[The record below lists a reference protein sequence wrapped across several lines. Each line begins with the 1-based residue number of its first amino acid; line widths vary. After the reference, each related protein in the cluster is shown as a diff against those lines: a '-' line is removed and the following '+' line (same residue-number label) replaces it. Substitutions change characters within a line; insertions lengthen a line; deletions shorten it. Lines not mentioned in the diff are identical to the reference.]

1 MFPLP
6 VSSEANA
13 ESKKKGGEKRER
25 ETENPSSH
33 FPLDRAKH
41 GNEGRWRPPSSPSPV
56 GSYIS
61 SSSWLL
67 KFMSTVVTRFI
78 RDEKN
83 RTDILYAFCED
94 ACTPGLAS
102 LTHRGVSCSR
112 TRGVNKIALIFFFFF
127 FFLFFKWNR
136 RRGCAF
142 AMRWWWFVTEIDWI
156 LSSSRGIFIRA
167 EIREIWG

>member
-1 MFPLP
+1 MLSRKKRGRKKGERNGKPLLPLP
-6 VSSEANA
+6 SRQSETR
-13 ESKKKGGEKRER
+13 KRR
-25 ETENPSSH
+25 KMATPI
-33 FPLDRAKH
+33 
-41 GNEGRWRPPSSPSPV
+41 SPFSPV

-112 TRGVNKIALIFFFFF
+112 TRGVNKIALLFFFFF
-127 FFLFFKWNR
+127 SFLFFKWNR

-142 AMRWWWFVTEIDWI
+142 AMR
-156 LSSSRGIFIRA
+156 
-167 EIREIWG
+167 

>member
-1 MFPLP
+1 MLSRKKRGRKKGERNGKPLLPLP
-6 VSSEANA
+6 SRQSETR
-13 ESKKKGGEKRER
+13 KRR
-25 ETENPSSH
+25 KMATPI
-33 FPLDRAKH
+33 
-41 GNEGRWRPPSSPSPV
+41 SPFSPV

-102 LTHRGVSCSR
+102 LTHRDVSCSR

-142 AMRWWWFVTEIDWI
+142 AMR
-156 LSSSRGIFIRA
+156 
-167 EIREIWG
+167 

>member
-1 MFPLP
+1 ML
-6 VSSEANA
+6 SR
-13 ESKKKGGEKRER
+13 KKRGRKKGER
-25 ETENPSSH
+25 NGKGNPSSH

-112 TRGVNKIALIFFFFF
+112 TRGVNKIALLFSFSSSF
-127 FFLFFKWNR
+127 FFLN
-136 RRGCAF
+136 GIVAGD
-142 AMRWWWFVTEIDWI
+142 V
-156 LSSSRGIFIRA
+156 LSRCDDDGSLRKLIEFYRVHV
-167 EIREIWG
+167 EFLLERK

>member
-1 MFPLP
+1 MLSRKKRGRKKGERNGKPLLPLP
-6 VSSEANA
+6 SRQSETR
-13 ESKKKGGEKRER
+13 KRR
-25 ETENPSSH
+25 KMATPI
-33 FPLDRAKH
+33 
-41 GNEGRWRPPSSPSPV
+41 SPFSPV

-112 TRGVNKIALIFFFFF
+112 TRGVNKIALLFSFSSSF
-127 FFLFFKWNR
+127 FFLN
-136 RRGCAF
+136 GIVAGD
-142 AMRWWWFVTEIDWI
+142 V
-156 LSSSRGIFIRA
+156 LSRCDDDGSLRKLIEFYRVRGIFIRA

>member
-1 MFPLP
+1 MLSRKKRRRKKGERNGKPLLPLP
-6 VSSEANA
+6 SRQSETR
-13 ESKKKGGEKRER
+13 KRR
-25 ETENPSSH
+25 KMATPI
-33 FPLDRAKH
+33 
-41 GNEGRWRPPSSPSPV
+41 SPFSPV

-112 TRGVNKIALIFFFFF
+112 TRGVNKIALIFFSSSF
-127 FFLFFKWNR
+127 FFLNR
-136 RRGCAF
+136 IVAGD
-142 AMRWWWFVTEIDWI
+142 V
-156 LSSSRGIFIRA
+156 LSRCDDDGSLRKLIEFYRVHV
-167 EIREIWG
+167 EFLLERK

>member
-1 MFPLP
+1 ML
-6 VSSEANA
+6 SR
-13 ESKKKGGEKRER
+13 KKRGRKKGER
-25 ETENPSSH
+25 NGKGNPSSH

-112 TRGVNKIALIFFFFF
+112 TRGVNKIALLFSFSSPF
-127 FFLFFKWNR
+127 FFLN
-136 RRGCAF
+136 GIVAGD
-142 AMRWWWFVTEIDWI
+142 V
-156 LSSSRGIFIRA
+156 LSRCDDDGSLRKLIEFYRA
-167 EIREIWG
+167 HVEFLLERK

>member
-1 MFPLP
+1 MLSRKKRRRKKGERNGKPLLPLP
-6 VSSEANA
+6 SRQSETR
-13 ESKKKGGEKRER
+13 KRR
-25 ETENPSSH
+25 KMATPI
-33 FPLDRAKH
+33 
-41 GNEGRWRPPSSPSPV
+41 SPFSPV

-112 TRGVNKIALIFFFFF
+112 TRGVNKIALLFSFSSPF
-127 FFLFFKWNR
+127 FFLN
-136 RRGCAF
+136 GIVAGD
-142 AMRWWWFVTEIDWI
+142 V
-156 LSSSRGIFIRA
+156 LSRCDDDGSLRKLIEFYRVHV
-167 EIREIWG
+167 EFLLERK

>member
-1 MFPLP
+1 ML
-6 VSSEANA
+6 SR
-13 ESKKKGGEKRER
+13 KKRER
-25 ETENPSSH
+25 KKGERNGKPLLPLPSRQSETRKRRKMATPI
-33 FPLDRAKH
+33 
-41 GNEGRWRPPSSPSPV
+41 SPFSPV

-142 AMRWWWFVTEIDWI
+142 AMR
-156 LSSSRGIFIRA
+156 
-167 EIREIWG
+167 

>member
-1 MFPLP
+1 MLSRKKRGRKKGERNGKPLLPLP
-6 VSSEANA
+6 SRQSETR
-13 ESKKKGGEKRER
+13 KRR
-25 ETENPSSH
+25 KMATPI
-33 FPLDRAKH
+33 
-41 GNEGRWRPPSSPSPV
+41 SPFSPV

-142 AMRWWWFVTEIDWI
+142 AMRWWWFVMEIDWI